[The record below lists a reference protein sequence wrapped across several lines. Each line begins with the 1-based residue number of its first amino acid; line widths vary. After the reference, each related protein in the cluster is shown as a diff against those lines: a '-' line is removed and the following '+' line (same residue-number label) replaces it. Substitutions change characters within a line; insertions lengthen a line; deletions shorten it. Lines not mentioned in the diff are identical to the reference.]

1 MNDQKLATSIEQ
13 ESIIQPR
20 VDWNILSRQD
30 SSVASGSPSACTYEA
45 KKSEAVRS
53 HSAIKVQNLSKY
65 YGDFCAVNNISFVVP
80 QGSTIG
86 LLGGNGAGKTTTIAM
101 IMGLITPS
109 LGRVSVLGH
118 DMAQGRHRVLKRMN
132 FQSPY
137 VAMPAQLS
145 VWENLNV
152 FGRLYGVKD
161 TKARIAK
168 LADEFGLSEVLH
180 LESGRL
186 SAGQKT
192 RVSLAKALINDPEV
206 LLLDEPTASLDP
218 DRAVWVRQLLQ
229 TYQKEHKATILISSH
244 NMLEVEQM
252 CDFVMIMSYGRM
264 IEIGTPLELMNL
276 YECKNIEQVFLSI
289 MRNAE
294 NWGYGEAPL

>member
-1 MNDQKLATSIEQ
+1 MHDQKTTTNTDQEPMLPPAGDWTKFLLRDSTIEWDSSAPWSLATEKANAAHLH
-13 ESIIQPR
+13 P
-20 VDWNILSRQD
+20 
-30 SSVASGSPSACTYEA
+30 
-45 KKSEAVRS
+45 
-53 HSAIKVQNLSKY
+53 AISVQNLSKY
-65 YGDFCAVNNISFVVP
+65 YRDFCAVDDVSFIVP

-109 LGRVSVLGH
+109 QGRVNVLGH
-118 DMAQGRHRVLKRMN
+118 NMTNARHRVLKRMN

-161 TKARIAK
+161 VKTRIAK
-168 LADEFGLSEVLH
+168 LAEEFGLLEVLSM
-180 LESGRL
+180 ESGRL

-192 RVSLAKALINDPEV
+192 RVSLAKALINNPEV

-218 DRAVWVRQLLQ
+218 DRAVWVRHLLQ
-229 TYQKEHKATILISSH
+229 EYQREHNATILISSH
-244 NMLEVEQM
+244 NMVEVEQL
-252 CDFVMIMSYGRM
+252 CDFVMIMSHGRLV
-264 IEIGTPLELMNL
+264 EIGTPFELMDL
-276 YECKNIEQVFLSI
+276 YECKSIEQVFLSI
-289 MRNAE
+289 TRNAE
-294 NWGYGEAPL
+294 NWGYG